1 MSDYEKLKEQLDY
14 LSEHAIGYECIDEKK
29 KNLAIVRLACMQRNK
44 AFQADCEA
52 LRKLKKTGHPD
63 MKKRE
68 EEFFAKWD
76 IDRQGISL
84 KREKS
89 VQIMSK
95 DIRGYMTLKIDLLQP
110 KGRLLPRIKALI
122 ETVQSEY
129 GEVAQEE
136 DFEYQLKH
144 SLVPKEGMNPEE
156 QFKAEMKGI
165 NARKSEAKDKKQLRD
180 IDLYRRYLQIWDL
193 RKAGKSWSEIKA
205 ILNESKSPLAT
216 LEGIRNAYKAIDSI
230 IEKGVPG
237 FTRFP
242 K

>member
-1 MSDYEKLKEQLDY
+1 MSDYDKLKKELDY
-14 LSEHAIGYECIDEKK
+14 RSEHFIGYECIDEKK
-29 KNLAIVRLACMQRNK
+29 QNLAIVRLACMQRNK

-89 VQIMSK
+89 VQIVSK

-122 ETVQSEY
+122 EKVQSEY
-129 GEVAQEE
+129 EEVAREE
-136 DFEYQLKH
+136 DFEFLLKDT
-144 SLVPKEGMNPEE
+144 LAPKEGITKEE
-156 QFKAEMKGI
+156 QFKTEMESIK
-165 NARKSEAKDKKQLRD
+165 ARRDAAIDKKQLRD

-193 RKAGKSWSEIKA
+193 RRRGKSWNEIKV

-216 LEGIRNAYKAIDSI
+216 LEGIRNAYKAIESV
-230 IEKGVPG
+230 IENGVPG
-237 FTRFP
+237 FTKFP